1 MKLITCWIVLAA
13 TIASADDWPQWRGPQ
28 ADGVWR
34 ETDIVDAL
42 PDSALAPRWRVPIA
56 SGYSGPTVA
65 AGRVYVMDRLTKP
78 KQIER
83 IHCFDWQTGE
93 SIWSHEYPREYRDVG
108 YTAGPRTSAVVH
120 DGLAYALGTMGDF
133 HVLDAATGK
142 IVWQR
147 DLNAEYK
154 IRMPVW
160 GIAASPVIFEDLIIV
175 HIGGEGACLGAF
187 DHRTGAEDA

>member
-65 AGRVYVMDRLTKP
+65 DGRVYVMDRLTKP

-133 HVLDAATGK
+133 HVLDACRSGAVG
-142 IVWQR
+142 V
-147 DLNAEYK
+147 DAELSQQAW
-154 IRMPVW
+154 RCC
-160 GIAASPVIFEDLIIV
+160 GSPVRGIP
-175 HIGGEGACLGAF
+175 G
-187 DHRTGAEDA
+187 RTPPGPSSSGTSAGCRDMRRGSGQRLTA